1 MVLCPVLLIKMMKI
15 QKKAIEHAL
24 AQLNEVEQY
33 KVYSHVSKTA
43 ESLDIENDKKQRLLN
58 EMSEAQQKY
67 ITDNVKEAKIWLQTL
82 LEDLNG
88 A

>member
-1 MVLCPVLLIKMMKI
+1 MMKI
-15 QKKAIEHAL
+15 QKKAIEHVL
-24 AQLNEVEQY
+24 AKLNEIEQY

-43 ESLDIENDKKQRLLN
+43 ENLNIENDKKQKLLN
-58 EMSEAQQKY
+58 EMTDAQQKY

-88 A
+88 HNV